1 MSERIPAL
9 KLNNAEKRGPAEK
22 KRGRKLLWIVI
33 ALFVCLGIFLFFR
46 SDLSKITD
54 IEVGSSVHTTKEQI
68 LKASGIQLKDSFFT
82 TDTKQSERKIGELPT
97 IEKARVVK
105 KFPGKVEITVQEYK
119 EVALELD
126 GQGNALLVLANGL
139 SVPLPAGQVLP
150 DKPVLTGWKAEDS
163 SRKAI
168 CAVLG
173 GMQSSLLRD
182 LSQISPDP
190 SNAYP
195 DRIKI
200 YTRSKFEVVTT
211 VSRLADKMT
220 LLSEIVENREPGR
233 VVLLE
238 ADTYLPY
245 SAENASSAASQS
257 ETSE

>member
-9 KLNNAEKRGPAEK
+9 KLNNAEKRGAAEK
-22 KRGRKLLWIVI
+22 RRGRKLLWIVI
-33 ALFVCLGIFLFFR
+33 ALFVILAIFLFLR
-46 SDLSKITD
+46 SDLSKITE
-54 IEVGSSVHTTKEQI
+54 IEISPSVHTSKEEI
-68 LKASGIQLKDSFFT
+68 LQASGIQLKDSFFT
-82 TDTKQSERKIGELPT
+82 VDAKKAEEKIGRLKA
-97 IEKARVVK
+97 IEKASVVK
-105 KFPGKVEITVQEYK
+105 KFPGMVEITVKEYK
-119 EVALELD
+119 EVALEMD
-126 GQGNALLVLANGL
+126 GQGSTLLVLSNGL
-139 SVPLPAGQVLP
+139 SVPLPEGNVLP
-150 DKPVLTGWKAEDS
+150 DMPVLTGWKADDPARAS
-163 SRKAI
+163 I
-168 CAVLG
+168 CAALG
-173 GMQSSLLRD
+173 GMQSSLLKD

-211 VSRLADKMT
+211 VSRLAGKMT

-245 SAENASSAASQS
+245 SAENAPETASQA